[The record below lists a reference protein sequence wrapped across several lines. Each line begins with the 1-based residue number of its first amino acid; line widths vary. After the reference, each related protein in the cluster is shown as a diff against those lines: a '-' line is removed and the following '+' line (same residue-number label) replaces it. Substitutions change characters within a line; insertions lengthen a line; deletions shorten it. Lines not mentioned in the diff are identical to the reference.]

1 MILGQDPYHG
11 AGQAH
16 GLSFS
21 VKDNI
26 SLPPSLKNIFKELSS
41 DLKIKIPI
49 SGNLTSWALEGVLL
63 LNSSLTVESNNPN
76 SHQNIGWKFFTDKV
90 IEVLGNKKD
99 MVYILWGKNA
109 QLKKSLINTQENLVI
124 ESAHPS
130 PFSADKGFFGSKPFS
145 KTNDYLIDKGKRPIN
160 WKLV

>member
-1 MILGQDPYHG
+1 
-11 AGQAH
+11 
-16 GLSFS
+16 
-21 VKDNI
+21 
-26 SLPPSLKNIFKELSS
+26 
-41 DLKIKIPI
+41 
-49 SGNLTSWALEGVLL
+49 
-63 LNSSLTVESNNPN
+63 
-76 SHQNIGWKFFTDKV
+76 
-90 IEVLGNKKD
+90 

-145 KTNDYLIDKGKRPIN
+145 KTNDYLIDKGKGPVN

>member
-1 MILGQDPYHG
+1 M
-11 AGQAH
+11 
-16 GLSFS
+16 
-21 VKDNI
+21 
-26 SLPPSLKNIFKELSS
+26 
-41 DLKIKIPI
+41 
-49 SGNLTSWALEGVLL
+49 
-63 LNSSLTVESNNPN
+63 
-76 SHQNIGWKFFTDKV
+76 
-90 IEVLGNKKD
+90 GNKKD

-145 KTNDYLIDKGKRPIN
+145 KTNDYLIDKGKGTIN

>member
-1 MILGQDPYHG
+1 VILGQDPYHG

-26 SLPPSLKNIFKELSS
+26 SIPPSLKNIFKELNS
-41 DLKIKIPI
+41 DLNIDKPY

-63 LNSSLTVESNNPN
+63 LNSSLTVESNKPN

-109 QLKKSLINTQENLVI
+109 QLKKSLINTQENLII

-145 KTNDYLIDKGKRPIN
+145 RTNDYLIDKGNGPIN

>member
-1 MILGQDPYHG
+1 MNNH
-11 AGQAH
+11 
-16 GLSFS
+16 
-21 VKDNI
+21 
-26 SLPPSLKNIFKELSS
+26 SLNYYNNGTAY
-41 DLKIKIPI
+41 IPI
-49 SGNLTSWALEGVLL
+49 EESPFSNEELVK
-63 LNSSLTVESNNPN
+63 LNSFCNEVNKEFI
-76 SHQNIGWKFFTDKV
+76 QIGDAGELNHLLVGSFMTDIEEPKKVDNKFSDKV

-145 KTNDYLIDKGKRPIN
+145 KTNDYLIDKGKGPIN

>member
-1 MILGQDPYHG
+1 
-11 AGQAH
+11 
-16 GLSFS
+16 
-21 VKDNI
+21 
-26 SLPPSLKNIFKELSS
+26 
-41 DLKIKIPI
+41 
-49 SGNLTSWALEGVLL
+49 
-63 LNSSLTVESNNPN
+63 
-76 SHQNIGWKFFTDKV
+76 
-90 IEVLGNKKD
+90 

-145 KTNDYLIDKGKRPIN
+145 RANDYLIDKGKGPIN

>member
-1 MILGQDPYHG
+1 
-11 AGQAH
+11 
-16 GLSFS
+16 
-21 VKDNI
+21 
-26 SLPPSLKNIFKELSS
+26 
-41 DLKIKIPI
+41 
-49 SGNLTSWALEGVLL
+49 
-63 LNSSLTVESNNPN
+63 
-76 SHQNIGWKFFTDKV
+76 
-90 IEVLGNKKD
+90 

-145 KTNDYLIDKGKRPIN
+145 RTNDYLIDKGKRPIN

>member
-1 MILGQDPYHG
+1 
-11 AGQAH
+11 
-16 GLSFS
+16 
-21 VKDNI
+21 
-26 SLPPSLKNIFKELSS
+26 
-41 DLKIKIPI
+41 
-49 SGNLTSWALEGVLL
+49 
-63 LNSSLTVESNNPN
+63 
-76 SHQNIGWKFFTDKV
+76 
-90 IEVLGNKKD
+90 

-145 KTNDYLIDKGKRPIN
+145 KTNDYLIDKGKGPIN

>member
-1 MILGQDPYHG
+1 M
-11 AGQAH
+11 
-16 GLSFS
+16 
-21 VKDNI
+21 
-26 SLPPSLKNIFKELSS
+26 
-41 DLKIKIPI
+41 
-49 SGNLTSWALEGVLL
+49 
-63 LNSSLTVESNNPN
+63 
-76 SHQNIGWKFFTDKV
+76 
-90 IEVLGNKKD
+90 GNKKN

-145 KTNDYLIDKGKRPIN
+145 RTNDYLIDKGKGPIN